1 MANKYEL
8 RKFEPVNNKTYQFQ
22 EVSVN
27 GKYLFQEFLE
37 NLKDQ
42 RDIKKLINLY
52 SYMGMLSASMLPKSK
67 FRHIE
72 GLKRN
77 DVYEFKKDDIR
88 VYVIM
93 QRPSVF
99 VVLGAYKGTQNKDI
113 KRIDKLFDGF

>member
-27 GKYLFQEFLE
+27 GKYLFQEFVE

-42 RDIKKLINLY
+42 RDIKKLINIY
-52 SYMGMLSASMLPKSK
+52 SYMDMLSASMLPKSK

-93 QRPSVF
+93 QRPSMF

>member
-8 RKFEPVNNKTYQFQ
+8 RKFEPVNNKTYQFH

-27 GKYLFQEFLE
+27 GKYLFQEFVE

-42 RDIKKLINLY
+42 RDIKKLINIY
-52 SYMGMLSASMLPKSK
+52 SYMDMLSASMLPKSK

-99 VVLGAYKGTQNKDI
+99 VVLGAYKGTQNNDI

>member
-27 GKYLFQEFLE
+27 GKYLFQEFVE

-42 RDIKKLINLY
+42 RDIKKLMNIY
-52 SYMGMLSASMLPKSK
+52 SYMDMLSASMLPKSK

>member
-8 RKFEPVNNKTYQFQ
+8 RKFEPVNNKTYQFH

-27 GKYLFQEFLE
+27 GKYLFQEFVE

-42 RDIKKLINLY
+42 RDIKKLINIY
-52 SYMGMLSASMLPKSK
+52 SYMDMLSASMLPKSK

-99 VVLGAYKGTQNKDI
+99 VVLGAYKGTQNKEI

>member
-42 RDIKKLINLY
+42 RDIKKLINIY
-52 SYMGMLSASMLPKSK
+52 SYMDMLSASMLPKSK

-99 VVLGAYKGTQNKDI
+99 VVLGAYKGTQNKEI

>member
-42 RDIKKLINLY
+42 RDIKKLIN
-52 SYMGMLSASMLPKSK
+52 
-67 FRHIE
+67 
-72 GLKRN
+72 
-77 DVYEFKKDDIR
+77 R
-88 VYVIM
+88 V
-93 QRPSVF
+93 SS
-99 VVLGAYKGTQNKDI
+99 
-113 KRIDKLFDGF
+113 

>member
-22 EVSVN
+22 DVSVN

-42 RDIKKLINLY
+42 RDIKKLINIY
-52 SYMGMLSASMLPKSK
+52 SYMDMLSASMLPKSK

>member
-27 GKYLFQEFLE
+27 GKYLFQEFVE

-42 RDIKKLINLY
+42 RDIKKLINIY
-52 SYMGMLSASMLPKSK
+52 SYMDMLSASMLPKSK

-113 KRIDKLFDGF
+113 KRIDKLFDGL

>member
-27 GKYLFQEFLE
+27 GKYLFQEFVE

-42 RDIKKLINLY
+42 RDIKKLINIY
-52 SYMGMLSASMLPKSK
+52 SYMDMLSASMLPKSK

-88 VYVIM
+88 VYVTM

>member
-42 RDIKKLINLY
+42 RD
-52 SYMGMLSASMLPKSK
+52 
-67 FRHIE
+67 
-72 GLKRN
+72 
-77 DVYEFKKDDIR
+77 VT
-88 VYVIM
+88 
-93 QRPSVF
+93 
-99 VVLGAYKGTQNKDI
+99 TQHPQQHELVN
-113 KRIDKLFDGF
+113 RTR